1 MITIETPIGMAE
13 YSGQDLGATDWFTIA
28 QDQIDAFAELT
39 GDDHW
44 IHVDVERAAQ
54 QSAGGKTIAHGLYIL
69 SLIPRLQR
77 HLFHIERRGMGL
89 NYGYDRV
96 RFTAPVPVGSLIRL
110 RQGVGKVEA
119 QGRGARIELISTIEL
134 QGVTK
139 PALVA
144 QGILMIAAE

>member
-1 MITIETPIGMAE
+1 MIIFKTPIGMAE
-13 YSGQDLGATDWFTIA
+13 HSGQDLGATDWFTIM

-54 QSAGGKTIAHGLYIL
+54 QSAEGKTIAHGLYIL
-69 SLIPRLQR
+69 SLIPLLQR
-77 HLFHIERRGMGL
+77 QLFHIERRGMGL

-110 RQGVGKVEA
+110 RQGVGQVEA

-134 QGVTK
+134 EGMTR

-144 QGILMIAAE
+144 QGILMIAEE

>member
-1 MITIETPIGMAE
+1 MAE
-13 YSGQDLGATDWFTIA
+13 YSGRDLGATDWITIT
-28 QDQIDAFAELT
+28 QDQIDAFSELT

-54 QSAGGKTIAHGLYIL
+54 QSAEGKTIAHGLYIL

-77 HLFHIERRGMGL
+77 QLFHIERRGMGL

-134 QGVTK
+134 EGVTR